1 MTPFCLGQIIGI
13 RPFREISRPHSLTYV
28 GQIRSLLAVTE
39 KAPKFEPRH
48 PIRVVSARTGLP
60 QDVIRIWERR
70 YKCVCPPRGT
80 TGRRLYTDEDVE
92 RLRLLKQ
99 AVCAGRRISDV
110 ADLEID
116 RLRALVSEDQH
127 QATADAALAS
137 AADDATPRALLD
149 EAMDALENLDRYR
162 LHRVLSDASVEMSG
176 PDFRHQ
182 LIVPLLSEIGRRWQ
196 EGSLRIVHEHLATTI
211 IRSFFAAPRN
221 PALAP
226 HAPRIIVTTPGG
238 QYHELGALMAC
249 AVAEEMGWDV
259 VYLGAALPAEE
270 IAAAAKQI
278 GAKAVALSLC
288 YRETDSRVLEELNR
302 LRHLLDD
309 DIPVYVG
316 GKAAG
321 GMRERLSECGINC
334 PADLAE
340 FRSALQIIV
349 GA

>member
-1 MTPFCLGQIIGI
+1 MNGIFCPL
-13 RPFREISRPHSLTYV
+13 SLTEV
-28 GQIRSLLAVTE
+28 GQIRNLLAVTE
-39 KAPKFEPRH
+39 KATKLEPRH

-70 YKCVCPPRGT
+70 YRCVCPPRGT

-110 ADLEID
+110 ADLETE
-116 RLRALVSEDQH
+116 RLRALVSEDH
-127 QATADAALAS
+127 LQATADAGVVS
-137 AADDATPRALLD
+137 TVDPGQPRALLD
-149 EAMDALENLDRYR
+149 EAIDALENLDRYR

-176 PDFRHQ
+176 PEFRQQ
-182 LIVPLLSEIGRRWQ
+182 LVVPLLSAIGRRWQ
-196 EGSLRIVHEHLATTI
+196 EGTLRIVHEHLATTI
-211 IRSFFAAPRN
+211 IRSFISAPRN

-226 HAPRIIVTTPGG
+226 RAPRIIVTTPAG
-238 QYHELGALMAC
+238 QYHELGAIMAC
-249 AVAEEMGWDV
+249 AVAEEMGWDA

-270 IAAAAKQI
+270 IAAAVKQI

-288 YRETDSRVLEELNR
+288 YRESDSRVLEELNR

-309 DIPVYVG
+309 EIPIFVG

-321 GMRERLSECGINC
+321 GMRERLGESGINC
-334 PADLAE
+334 PADLTE

>member
-1 MTPFCLGQIIGI
+1 MTIFCLGQNKGI
-13 RPFREISRPHSLTYV
+13 RPLAGTFLPLSLTEV
-28 GQIRSLLAVTE
+28 GQIRNLLPVTE
-39 KAPKFEPRH
+39 KATKVEPRH

-70 YKCVCPPRGT
+70 YRCVCPPRGT

-110 ADLEID
+110 AGLETE
-116 RLRALVSEDQH
+116 RLRALVSEDH
-127 QATADAALAS
+127 LQAGADAAS
-137 AADDATPRALLD
+137 TVDPGKPRELLD

-176 PDFRHQ
+176 PDFRQQ
-182 LIVPLLSEIGRRWQ
+182 LIVPLLSAIGQRWQ
-196 EGSLRIVHEHLATTI
+196 EGTLRIVHEHLATTI
-211 IRSFFAAPRN
+211 IRSFFSAPRN

-226 HAPRIIVTTPGG
+226 RAPRIIVTTPAG

-270 IAAAAKQI
+270 IAAAVKQI

-288 YRETDSRVLEELNR
+288 YRETDSRVLEELSR

-309 DIPVYVG
+309 DIPVFVG

-321 GMRERLSECGINC
+321 GMRERLGENGINC